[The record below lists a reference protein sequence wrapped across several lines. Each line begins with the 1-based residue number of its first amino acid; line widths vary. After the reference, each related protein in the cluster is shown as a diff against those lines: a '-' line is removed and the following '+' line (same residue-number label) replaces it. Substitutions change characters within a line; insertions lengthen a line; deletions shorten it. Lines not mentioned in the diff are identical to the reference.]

1 MRSEGLKK
9 YRFIVYLLLIT
20 TNCIPRKNELDET
33 IYGFPN
39 RIYYSFWV
47 KGNPYPNHSWFV
59 NNLINNFLLFTLFII
74 SIELIIFLLY
84 KYRII

>member
-9 YRFIVYLLLIT
+9 YRFIVYFLLIIS
-20 TNCIPRKNELDET
+20 NCIPKTNELDET

-47 KGNPYPNHSWFV
+47 RGNTHPNHSWFV
-59 NNLINNFLLFTLFII
+59 NNLINNFLLFLVIVI
-74 SIELIIFLLY
+74 SMETIIFLIS
-84 KYRII
+84 KYRKI